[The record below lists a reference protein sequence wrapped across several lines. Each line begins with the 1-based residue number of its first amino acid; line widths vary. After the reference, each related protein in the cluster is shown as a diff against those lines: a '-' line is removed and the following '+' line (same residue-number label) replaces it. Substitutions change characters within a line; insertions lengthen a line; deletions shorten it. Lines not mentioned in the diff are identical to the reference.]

1 LKKKVS
7 FASFFSCS
15 FGGGGGVGSAMLFF
29 FFSIFPVFDVLIV
42 PATILRKYLFP
53 EGRMHVNGLVLGSFE
68 FSSFD

>member
-1 LKKKVS
+1 M
-7 FASFFSCS
+7 
-15 FGGGGGVGSAMLFF
+15 GSAMLFF